1 MLFLAIPTFFFLLG
15 LKEGL
20 QLTGVAMVN
29 LREQPGLQVFVD
41 YCF

>member
-1 MLFLAIPTFFFLLG
+1 MSICHQTRMGNFYLLFVG

-29 LREQPGLQVFVD
+29 LREQRGLQVI
-41 YCF
+41 